1 MKVDIGMLRDKCEV
15 VREQIVINELGFNEK
30 EYITVCSPC
39 CYREPID
46 STAYFSANRSGTT
59 LKYKFYIRRRELDES
74 LFIRYKDKLYNIVHV
89 YSDIRKP
96 LMEILAEVRE

>member
-15 VREQIVINELGFNEK
+15 VREQITINELGFNEK
-30 EYITVCSPC
+30 EYITVCSPR

-46 STAYFSANRSGTT
+46 STAYFSANKSGTT
-59 LKYKFYIRRRELDES
+59 LKYKFYIRRRELDQS
-74 LFIRYKDKLYNIVHV
+74 LFIKYRDKLYNIVHV